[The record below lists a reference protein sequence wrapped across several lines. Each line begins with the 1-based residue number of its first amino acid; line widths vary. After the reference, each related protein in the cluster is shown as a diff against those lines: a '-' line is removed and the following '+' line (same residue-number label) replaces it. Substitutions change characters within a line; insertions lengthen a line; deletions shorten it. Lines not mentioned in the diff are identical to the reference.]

1 MQETISISELK
12 DQLLRHPLYSMMKTK
27 EDIFVFMESHVF
39 AVWDFM
45 SLLKS
50 LQRDLTC
57 TTTPWVPHS
66 NATSRFFINEIVL
79 GEESDVDPCGGYI
92 SHFELYLRAMRESG
106 ANTQIMEAFIEQIRK
121 GKTIS
126 ESLHQSGAPQ
136 EARDFVESTFEQ
148 IENRSL
154 HERAAL
160 FTYGREDLIPVMF
173 LNVVESLRN
182 EGAQLDTFIYYLKRH
197 IELDGDHHGALSSQ
211 MTNALI
217 NGDSKK
223 QKEVDDIIAWG
234 YLQRI
239 DLWNGM
245 AKRIQQKRAE
255 LN

>member
-27 EDIFVFMESHVF
+27 EDIFVFMESHVY

-57 TTTPWVPHS
+57 TTTPWVPQS
-66 NATSRFFINEIVL
+66 NATTRFFINEIVL
-79 GEESDVDPCGGYI
+79 GEESDVDPNGGYI

-106 ANTQIMEAFIEQIRK
+106 ANTQSMEAFIVHLQK
-121 GKTIS
+121 ACTVS
-126 ESLHQSGAPQ
+126 ESLHHCGAPQ
-136 EARDFVESTFEQ
+136 EAQKFVESTFEQ

-160 FTYGREDLIPVMF
+160 FTYGREDLIPGMF
-173 LNVVESLRN
+173 LTMVESLRN
-182 EGAQLDTFIYYLKRH
+182 EGAQLDTFVYYLKRH

-217 NGDSKK
+217 NGDAQK

-234 YLQRI
+234 YQQRI
-239 DLWNGM
+239 DLWNGI
-245 AKRIQQKRAE
+245 AKRIEKKRAE

>member
-1 MQETISISELK
+1 MNQTAEKQDLKEEL
-12 DQLLRHPLYSMMKTK
+12 LHHPLYAMMRTK
-27 EDIFVFMESHVF
+27 EDILLFMETHVF

-57 TTTPWVPHS
+57 TTTPWVPKS
-66 NATSRFFINEIVL
+66 NPTTRFFINEIVL
-79 GEESDVDPCGGYI
+79 GEESDVDPTGGYI
-92 SHFELYLRAMRESG
+92 SHFELYLRAMRECG
-106 ANTQIMEAFIEQIRK
+106 ANTTMMEM
-121 GKTIS
+121 
-126 ESLHQSGAPQ
+126 
-136 EARDFVESTFEQ
+136 FVELIQSNTPIHKALERCDAPIEAQEFVKATFEQ

-160 FTYGREDLIPVMF
+160 FTYGREDLIPGMF
-173 LNVVESLRN
+173 LTMVESLRN
-182 EGAQLDTFIYYLKRH
+182 EGAQLDTFVYYLKRH

-217 NGDSKK
+217 NGDAQK

-234 YLQRI
+234 YQQRI
-239 DLWNGM
+239 ELWNGI
-245 AKRIQQKRAE
+245 AKRIQQRRTE